1 MPSSWDV
8 YYVVFLSA
16 GVALGIPASLAVISR
31 LVSARPRSSQL
42 PDKASAPAGSREGSH
57 DQLGRRMN
65 ARFFL
70 SVNAALVLIT
80 IMIALI
86 PCAGMIRNAGG
97 DSAQALRA
105 LLAIVTLSGLAG
117 LGLLYS
123 SRKGDLSWIRS
134 FEKDQVQLQVKDKDD
149 QP

>member
-1 MPSSWDV
+1 
-8 YYVVFLSA
+8 
-16 GVALGIPASLAVISR
+16 
-31 LVSARPRSSQL
+31 
-42 PDKASAPAGSREGSH
+42 
-57 DQLGRRMN
+57 MN